1 MVRVTEAD
9 LVRWGKGGSIDEM
22 VRRSFEFLRDRE
34 PAGSILASFQISD
47 IKRYFPDFDGG

>member
-1 MVRVTEAD
+1 MTEAD